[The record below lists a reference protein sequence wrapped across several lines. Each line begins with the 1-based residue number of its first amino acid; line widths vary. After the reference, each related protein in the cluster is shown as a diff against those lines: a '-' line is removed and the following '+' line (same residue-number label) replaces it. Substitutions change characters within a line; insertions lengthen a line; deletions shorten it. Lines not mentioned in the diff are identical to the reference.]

1 LAEEKSILI
10 TGAGIIGLAC
20 AHYLSRVGYQVT
32 VIDQGAIAGACSHG
46 NCGYICPSHV
56 LPLTE
61 PGAIKLAMK
70 SLFNPD
76 APFRVKPRWSPALW
90 NWMLQ
95 FGRRCNHRQML
106 EAGVGLKAILD
117 LSMSE
122 YRKLVIDEGLAC
134 EWKEKGLLYVLRTEQ
149 GMNSFADNDRL
160 LTEEFGVSARR
171 FEGGALPELDP
182 ALKSGLAGAF
192 LYEGDTHLRPD
203 VLARNWSKRLAEQ
216 GVVFHERCALKTL
229 EKADGRITGIV
240 TEHGLMSADHYV
252 FATGAWT
259 AKLGPE
265 LACKVPIQCGKGY
278 SVTMTRPERCP
289 TFPML
294 FPEHKVGVT
303 PFDEGYRLGSM
314 MEFAGYDTSIP
325 AKRIDQLRA
334 SAEPYL
340 VEPFTN
346 TIEEEWYGWRP
357 MTWDSLPIIGR
368 TPKLANAW
376 LAAGHNML
384 GLSLAP
390 ATGRLIAELIQG
402 GAPPI
407 DIKAFRPERFM

>member
-1 LAEEKSILI
+1 
-10 TGAGIIGLAC
+10 
-20 AHYLSRVGYQVT
+20 
-32 VIDQGAIAGACSHG
+32 
-46 NCGYICPSHV
+46 
-56 LPLTE
+56 
-61 PGAIKLAMK
+61 
-70 SLFNPD
+70 
-76 APFRVKPRWSPALW
+76 
-90 NWMLQ
+90 
-95 FGRRCNHRQML
+95 
-106 EAGVGLKAILD
+106 
-117 LSMSE
+117 
-122 YRKLVIDEGLAC
+122 
-134 EWKEKGLLYVLRTEQ
+134 
-149 GMNSFADNDRL
+149 
-160 LTEEFGVSARR
+160 
-171 FEGGALPELDP
+171 
-182 ALKSGLAGAF
+182 
-192 LYEGDTHLRPD
+192 
-203 VLARNWSKRLAEQ
+203 
-216 GVVFHERCALKTL
+216 VVFHERCALKTI